1 MTQSVA
7 QAEGTF
13 WTWLFGWG
21 SWTPPV
27 MAPELNVIDRWDGP
41 WRDTVTARK
50 VDVGRTAALAGVD
63 MPITINAG
71 KAPHDGTSYGY
82 PINVAN
88 RERSVPVYN
97 LSTTNKPGDEPAVS
111 HLPLPKLIRIE
122 GDPSGAFDRHM
133 KLVDPIGMV
142 CWEAIQAHVAK
153 DSHVNVGYAGAGDG
167 MTRWDM
173 SKRWTVDDPGRG
185 VVAANVPHTPM
196 LTRFDEI
203 AAGIHHCLPIVLP
216 DYSSDPAVGWA
227 RHRDGTLARHPLR
240 AGDLLR
246 LSCVEW
252 IRQCNRWPVGTMERA
267 LADAA
272 FTHGLFVI
280 DKSGGSGSASISL
293 TQDRR
298 FATLR
303 DMGMRLTH
311 FEILAA

>member
-1 MTQSVA
+1 MTRSVA
-7 QAEGTF
+7 QAEGTI
-13 WTWLFGWG
+13 WTTLFGWG
-21 SWTPPV
+21 GWTPPI
-27 MAPELNVIDRWDGP
+27 MPSELNVIDEWDGP
-41 WRDTVTARK
+41 WREPVTGRK
-50 VDVGRTAALAGVD
+50 VDLDRTAALADVD

-71 KAPHDGTSYGY
+71 QKPYQGTSYGY
-82 PINVAN
+82 PINVADRRRN
-88 RERSVPVYN
+88 VQVTN
-97 LSTTNKPGDEPAVS
+97 LARDRAVS
-111 HLPLPKLIRIE
+111 TLPLPAVVRIE
-122 GDPSGAFDRHM
+122 GDPAGAFDRHLR
-133 KLVDPIGMV
+133 LVDPVGMV
-142 CWEAIQAHVAK
+142 CWEAIQAYVIGGG
-153 DSHVNVGYAGAGDG
+153 VNVGYAGAGDG

-173 SKRWTVDDPGRG
+173 SQRWTVDSPGRG

-203 AAGIHHCLPIVLP
+203 AGGIRHCLPIVLP

-240 AGDLLR
+240 AGDILR
-246 LSCVEW
+246 MSCVEW

-311 FEILAA
+311 FEVLAA